1 MNGGPGKK
9 KNTWTVKS
17 REPKEWFPR
26 SLGRSFKDRV
36 VKIIQTIS
44 LVLIPFSPGVL
55 FIIIW
60 LLMYIS
66 F

>member
-9 KNTWTVKS
+9 KDHVDKLVK
-17 REPKEWFPR
+17 
-26 SLGRSFKDRV
+26 RSFKDRV

-60 LLMYIS
+60 LLIYIS